1 MVVKLL
7 EPVTARYVR
16 FIPTNARTLRVMRA
30 ELYGCMAEPIPPY
43 DGKVLSLRLAVSQFP
58 FHKLYYSEME
68 DRNMWANADDK
79 LFSSAWLV
87 NWVRK
92 AGLD

>member
-58 FHKLYYSEME
+58 FDKLYYSEME